1 MRTYRR
7 IIHALLFS
15 SEIPEPR
22 KGKTITLKLK
32 AFDYY
37 SEKGLNLAIDIINY
51 KISALEFEQLNKARK
66 DVFFFAKHISVVHP
80 IRGKVPFNLYP
91 FQKAVLWEF
100 LHNRFNI
107 ILKFRQAGI
116 TELIS
121 MYCLWLAM
129 YHPHKNIVIISIK
142 DRVAKKVLRK
152 IKYMYKNL
160 PAHLRVPIVNGKPSQ
175 YGTAEEMTFS
185 NGSTISSIPTTEEA
199 GRSEAV
205 TLLVIDEGA
214 IVRWANQIWA
224 AALPTLSCLTRDS
237 KILVRKKNGPSKY
250 IELGKITPTKKGQED
265 ISHMELEAF
274 THKGNWKAITHG
286 VNKGTIETWE
296 VEDKLGNILKATPA
310 HRLLT
315 TRGWKTVREIIDNDL
330 NIISLNINQKL
341 EKIQEAPITYP
352 PKKVIMKPIDGFPKY
367 LVSNMGKV
375 YRKKKGC
382 LIEMTQRP
390 NKDGYLRVGLTNGTK
405 RGVGSPHNSV
415 KNKIYQKTVSRLVA
429 EHFIGNIPRGYT
441 VDHINCVRTD
451 NYITNLQIIKT
462 SENVQKSFKH
472 NKDAIIGTFTGK
484 KMPDLLIW
492 GKIIEKRYEEIKTIK
507 TITEELSQETGK
519 QVSRKYVR
527 KVLNK
532 HADTNRLYISKL
544 KLKRKFLAEIVD
556 IRVEDD
562 HSYITDTNFVNHN
575 TGGSAIVN
583 STPYGIGNWY
593 HKTWVDAVSGGNEF
607 NAIRLRW
614 DMHPERDENWYR
626 TMSSSLGPRRTAQE
640 IDGDFLSSGY
650 SVFDLGAIKA
660 IEDMLTE
667 YKIIKSDYN
676 GQFRIFSK
684 PIPGESYFIGAD
696 VSTGRAQDYSAFSIM
711 DRHGDE
717 VGCFKGKMSV
727 DKFADLLGKTGKEFN
742 YAQLAP
748 ESNDIGLA
756 VTSKLQ
762 NENYPNLYYSTKIL
776 KKKGANRPE
785 TESIPG
791 WLTTSKNRS
800 VIIDE
805 LEEDIRNENVD
816 IKDPF
821 FVQEAYTFIYDAT
834 NRPVA
839 LGKHRKS
846 NSSED
851 DLEDQTYTDD
861 AIMAKA
867 ITNHIRKGRKKSI
880 IVAPQ

>member
-1 MRTYRR
+1 MREVEEQYNITQKEFEELARVRR
-7 IIHALLFS
+7 DPFFFS
-15 SEIPEPR
+15 SFI
-22 KGKTITLKLK
+22 KV
-32 AFDYY
+32 
-37 SEKGLNLAIDIINY
+37 INPV
-51 KISALEFEQLNKARK
+51 L
-66 DVFFFAKHISVVHP
+66 
-80 IRGKVPFNLYP
+80 GKVPFNLYP
-91 FQKAVLWEF
+91 FQKRVLYYF
-100 LHNRFNI
+100 LTKRFNI

-129 YHPHKNIVIISIK
+129 YHPNKNIVIISIK

-152 IKYMYKNL
+152 IKYMYRNL
-160 PAHLRVPIVNGKPSQ
+160 PRHLQIDVVNGRKGE
-175 YGTAEEMTFS
+175 YGTSMEMEFS
-185 NGSTISSIPTTEEA
+185 NGSIISSVPTTEDA

-205 TLLVIDEGA
+205 SLLVIDEAA

-224 AALPTLSCLTRDS
+224 AAFPTLSCLTRDS

-265 ISHMELEAF
+265 ISHLGLEAF

-352 PKKVIMKPIDGFPKY
+352 PKKVVMKPIEGFPKY

-390 NKDGYLRVGLTNGTK
+390 NKDGYLKVGLTNGTK
-405 RGVGSPHNSV
+405 RGVGSPRNSV

-429 EHFIGNIPRGYT
+429 EHFIGNTPKGYT

-451 NYITNLQIIKT
+451 NYVTNLQIIKT

-507 TITEELSQETGK
+507 TITEELYQETGK
-519 QVSRKYVR
+519 QISRKYVS
-527 KVLNK
+527 KILKK
-532 HADTNRLYISKL
+532 HTDTNRLYISKL

-575 TGGSAIVN
+575 TGGAAIVN
-583 STPYGIGNWY
+583 STPYGVGNWF
-593 HKTWVDAVSGGNEF
+593 HQQWVDSLSGGNEF
-607 NAIRLRW
+607 NPIRLKW
-614 DMHPERDENWYR
+614 DMHPDRDLAWY
-626 TMSSSLGPRRTAQE
+626 TQMADALGPRRTAQE
-640 IDGDFLSSGY
+640 IDGDFLTSGH
-650 SVFDLGAIKA
+650 SVFDLMDIKA
-660 IEDMLTE
+660 IEDMLHTQSIVE
-667 YKIIKSDYN
+667 TRYN
-676 GQFRIFSK
+676 GQLRIFEK
-684 PIPGESYFIGAD
+684 PKPGVYYYIGGD
-696 VSTGRAQDYSAFSIM
+696 VATGRAQDYSAFSIM
-711 DRHGDE
+711 DRFGEE
-717 VGCFKGKMSV
+717 VGCFKGKISV
-727 DKFADLLGKTGKEFN
+727 DKFADLMMEYGYKYNNAT
-742 YAQLAP
+742 LAP
-748 ESNDIGLA
+748 ESNDVGLA
-756 VTSKLQ
+756 VTTKIQ
-762 NENYPNLYYSTKIL
+762 NSNYPNLYYSTKIL
-776 KKKGANRPE
+776 RKRGKRNPE
-785 TESIPG
+785 MEDIPG
-791 WLTTSKNRS
+791 WLTTSKNRP

-805 LEEDIRNENVD
+805 LEEDIRNEE
-816 IKDPF
+816 IYIRDPF
-821 FVQEAYTFIYDAT
+821 FVQEAYTFIYDAS
-834 NRPVA
+834 NRAVA
-839 LGKHRKS
+839 LGKGRRNKG
-846 NSSED
+846 ED
-851 DLEDQTYTDD
+851 EIDGQTYTDD

-867 ITNHIRKGRKKSI
+867 ITNHIRKGRQKGL
-880 IVAPQ
+880 IVPPQ

>member
-15 SEIPEPR
+15 YEIPEPR

-37 SEKGLNLAIDIINY
+37 SEKDLNLAIDIINY

-175 YGTAEEMTFS
+175 YGTAEEMAFS

-224 AALPTLSCLTRDS
+224 AALPTLS
-237 KILVRKKNGPSKY
+237 
-250 IELGKITPTKKGQED
+250 
-265 ISHMELEAF
+265 
-274 THKGNWKAITHG
+274 
-286 VNKGTIETWE
+286 
-296 VEDKLGNILKATPA
+296 
-310 HRLLT
+310 
-315 TRGWKTVREIIDNDL
+315 
-330 NIISLNINQKL
+330 
-341 EKIQEAPITYP
+341 
-352 PKKVIMKPIDGFPKY
+352 
-367 LVSNMGKV
+367 
-375 YRKKKGC
+375 
-382 LIEMTQRP
+382 
-390 NKDGYLRVGLTNGTK
+390 
-405 RGVGSPHNSV
+405 
-415 KNKIYQKTVSRLVA
+415 
-429 EHFIGNIPRGYT
+429 
-441 VDHINCVRTD
+441 
-451 NYITNLQIIKT
+451 
-462 SENVQKSFKH
+462 
-472 NKDAIIGTFTGK
+472 
-484 KMPDLLIW
+484 
-492 GKIIEKRYEEIKTIK
+492 
-507 TITEELSQETGK
+507 
-519 QVSRKYVR
+519 
-527 KVLNK
+527 
-532 HADTNRLYISKL
+532 
-544 KLKRKFLAEIVD
+544 
-556 IRVEDD
+556 
-562 HSYITDTNFVNHN
+562 

-614 DMHPERDENWYR
+614 DMHPERDEAWYR

-711 DRHGDE
+711 DRYGDE

-727 DKFADLLGKTGKEFN
+727 DKFADLLGKTGREFN
-742 YAQLAP
+742 FAQLAP

-762 NENYPNLYYSTKIL
+762 NDSYPNLYYSTKIL